1 MNSIA
6 RITAI
11 ILIILGILVMLG
23 GIVSVGLGAIRSG
36 QRALSAAPA
45 RPAARLG
52 GLLSGIG
59 LAIFLFVQGMIV
71 IAGGEGL
78 YLLADLTRKT
88 PSA

>member
-1 MNSIA
+1 MNTIA

-23 GIVSVGLGAIRSG
+23 GVATGIIGAVRSG
-36 QRALSAAPA
+36 QRATSAAPT
-45 RPAARLG
+45 RPAAGLG
-52 GLLSGIG
+52 GLLTGLG

-71 IAGGEGL
+71 IATGEGL
-78 YLLADLTRKT
+78 YLLADLAHKM